1 MLLQVALVLPKQ
13 PMLSKCSHVYN
24 MACHNVM
31 PLQISL
37 LKMCHLLLDSQLCAA
52 MDQNLQKFI
61 AKVKDDPSIPIGS
74 KWMQIQ
80 QKLQE
85 NGLMYQQ
92 TLKPT
97 QPLVHPL
104 NRGGAMLSH
113 YDCHHKGANI
123 LAIGPDLNKI
133 QASVAIEVSNQMA
146 KKKSQIAANEAIV
159 HASEGNLCPP
169 SGQEGFSAWVVAI

>member
-1 MLLQVALVLPKQ
+1 M
-13 PMLSKCSHVYN
+13 
-24 MACHNVM
+24 
-31 PLQISL
+31 
-37 LKMCHLLLDSQLCAA
+37 
-52 MDQNLQKFI
+52 
-61 AKVKDDPSIPIGS
+61 PIGT

-97 QPLVHPL
+97 QLLVHPL
-104 NRGGAMLSH
+104 NRGGAVLPH

-159 HASEGNLCPP
+159 HASEGTLCPP
-169 SGQEGFSAWVVAI
+169 SGQERFLSLGSSHLSQFCKAVLHGCTTLNEELAAIAHNGNLNL

>member
-1 MLLQVALVLPKQ
+1 
-13 PMLSKCSHVYN
+13 
-24 MACHNVM
+24 
-31 PLQISL
+31 
-37 LKMCHLLLDSQLCAA
+37 

-61 AKVKDDPSIPIGS
+61 AKVKDDPSMPIGT

-97 QPLVHPL
+97 QLLVHPL

-113 YDCHHKGANI
+113 HDCHQKRAKI
-123 LAIGPDLNKI
+123 LAIEEEKPDCC
-133 QASVAIEVSNQMA
+133 Q
-146 KKKSQIAANEAIV
+146 
-159 HASEGNLCPP
+159 
-169 SGQEGFSAWVVAI
+169 

>member
-1 MLLQVALVLPKQ
+1 
-13 PMLSKCSHVYN
+13 
-24 MACHNVM
+24 
-31 PLQISL
+31 
-37 LKMCHLLLDSQLCAA
+37 

-61 AKVKDDPSIPIGS
+61 AKVKDDPSMPIGT

-97 QPLVHPL
+97 QLLVHPL

-133 QASVAIEVSNQMA
+133 QASVAIEVPNQMA
-146 KKKSQIAANEAIV
+146 KKKSQIAANDQRA
-159 HASEGNLCPP
+159 LCAH
-169 SGQEGFSAWVVAI
+169 QVARKGFSAWVVDI

>member
-1 MLLQVALVLPKQ
+1 
-13 PMLSKCSHVYN
+13 
-24 MACHNVM
+24 
-31 PLQISL
+31 
-37 LKMCHLLLDSQLCAA
+37 
-52 MDQNLQKFI
+52 
-61 AKVKDDPSIPIGS
+61 
-74 KWMQIQ
+74 MQIQ

-133 QASVAIEVSNQMA
+133 QASVAIEVPNQMA
-146 KKKSQIAANEAIV
+146 KKKSQIAANDQRALCAHQAVLHGCTTLNEELAAIA
-159 HASEGNLCPP
+159 HNGNLNLQFCCGSQGNQNPFYTMCT
-169 SGQEGFSAWVVAI
+169 EGWE

>member
-1 MLLQVALVLPKQ
+1 
-13 PMLSKCSHVYN
+13 
-24 MACHNVM
+24 
-31 PLQISL
+31 
-37 LKMCHLLLDSQLCAA
+37 

-61 AKVKDDPSIPIGS
+61 AKVKDDPSMPIGT

-123 LAIGPDLNKI
+123 LTIGPDLSKI

-146 KKKSQIAANEAIV
+146 KKKSQIATNEAIV
-159 HASEGNLCPP
+159 HASEGTLCPP
-169 SGQEGFSAWVVAI
+169 SGQERFLSLGSSHLSQFCKAVLHGCTTLNEELAAIAHNGNLNL